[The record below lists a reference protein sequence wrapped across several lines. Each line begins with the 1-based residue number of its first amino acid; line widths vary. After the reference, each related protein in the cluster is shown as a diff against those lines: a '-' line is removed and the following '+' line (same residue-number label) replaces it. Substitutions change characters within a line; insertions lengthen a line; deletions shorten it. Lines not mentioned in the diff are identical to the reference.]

1 MFVIDTEKTTM
12 QLKYSIIRRVSAL
25 DSSCRCFIIRPC
37 TRLYEHLDMYYSCMC
52 THTVSTKIPIKFASI
67 RTFSSRS
74 KAAASFPCRLAFFDF
89 LFFSCLYMY
98 TQNLMFV
105 ECNIHGSLDLSEKR
119 NLDLTDNHHYLVFLL
134 SSLHMETAYYLQT
147 TISWH

>member
-1 MFVIDTEKTTM
+1 
-12 QLKYSIIRRVSAL
+12 
-25 DSSCRCFIIRPC
+25 
-37 TRLYEHLDMYYSCMC
+37 MYCSCMLC

-105 ECNIHGSLDLSEKR
+105 EYNIHGSLDLERKEK
-119 NLDLTDNHHYLVFLL
+119 LGYYLVVPFFLTHGDNL
-134 SSLHMETAYYLQT
+134 LLIDH
-147 TISWH
+147 